1 MCPVL
6 VSIGGFTGIF
16 YSPTIGE
23 SFNSMEESIKEHS
36 DLLVNNYQKYV
47 TTGTI
52 EDWCDALIKGKYATA
67 SNYKE
72 TILQVCR
79 Y

>member
-1 MCPVL
+1 
-6 VSIGGFTGIF
+6 
-16 YSPTIGE
+16 
-23 SFNSMEESIKEHS
+23 MEESIKEHS